1 MPCEITI
8 NNNRT
13 TTSRSCAEKRRE
25 NVEEVV
31 RVRWLKRPAVL
42 TRMRRQSA
50 GRKGERESGL
60 SSYQFPSSLRE
71 SVPRNVSNATEKYR
85 RIDHFLLL
93 PFSLSLFFPRV
104 VYQSS
109 DSRSP
114 PCLSLLPSARFLPS
128 GWIEDSDQRVR
139 TSSRGRRRGEWGW
152 FRRKVL
158 TPRARSLFKSDFQRD
173 PLS

>member
-8 NNNRT
+8 NNT

-71 SVPRNVSNATEKYR
+71 SVPRNVNNATEKYR

-139 TSSRGRRRGEWGW
+139 TSSRGRRRGW

>member
-8 NNNRT
+8 NNT

-71 SVPRNVSNATEKYR
+71 SVPRNVNNATEKYR

-114 PCLSLLPSARFLPS
+114 LMFIVIAERAIPAFWVDRRFGSTSTHVVERKEEGGMGLVSPKGFNPS
-128 GWIEDSDQRVR
+128 
-139 TSSRGRRRGEWGW
+139 
-152 FRRKVL
+152 
-158 TPRARSLFKSDFQRD
+158 RAI
-173 PLS
+173 PL

>member
-31 RVRWLKRPAVL
+31 RVRCRWLKRPAVL

-71 SVPRNVSNATEKYR
+71 SVPRNVNNATEKYR

-114 PCLSLLPSARFLPS
+114 LMFIVIAERAIPAFWVDRRFGSTSTHVVERKEEGGMGLVSPKGFNPS
-128 GWIEDSDQRVR
+128 
-139 TSSRGRRRGEWGW
+139 
-152 FRRKVL
+152 
-158 TPRARSLFKSDFQRD
+158 RAI
-173 PLS
+173 PL